1 MEVMK
6 PTPPTYRCGQHYRS
20 RRSNAGKGRTHHKAS
35 GKKADEEREAL
46 FESDLQLL
54 SDVAR
59 SPDPSC
65 GRRQHNFAQF
75 AQLIKG
81 RDSPGKA
88 PVVVCETAPRVNC
101 ALPFVAPVLTRM
113 MHFGNPTQVSR
124 RAHTNQLLS
133 VLFTLTS

>member
-1 MEVMK
+1 MK
-6 PTPPTYRCGQHYRS
+6 NVKPCSSQTCSCYPTWLAHLTPAAAVVSTI
-20 RRSNAGKGRTHHKAS
+20 
-35 GKKADEEREAL
+35 L
-46 FESDLQLL
+46 
-54 SDVAR
+54 
-59 SPDPSC
+59 
-65 GRRQHNFAQF
+65 HNF

-88 PVVVCETAPRVNC
+88 PVVVCETAPRVNG
-101 ALPFVAPVLTRM
+101 ALPFVPPVLTRM